1 MQIKEVVVNV
11 RNIHNPKNLKLPI
24 LDQKIRFLRLYVKSG
39 NNNNKSFKEKSI
51 EILKILILINNIN

>member
-11 RNIHNPKNLKLPI
+11 RNPKNLKLHI
-24 LDQKIRFLRLYVKSG
+24 LDEKISFLRFCVKSS
-39 NNNNKSFKEKSI
+39 NNNDKSFKEKSI